1 MKRNLTR
8 LEQNASSTFC
18 KNPKN
23 KISIN
28 KKEQHFM
35 LSSSIGSKFYF
46 YKIFYIASHPTYPQ
60 PLGVKIPGVF
70 MHIKSFNTF

>member
-1 MKRNLTR
+1 MFIQCLYKTMKRNLTR

-28 KKEQHFM
+28 KNEQHFM

-46 YKIFYIASHPTYPQ
+46 YKIFYMFHETW
-60 PLGVKIPGVF
+60 K
-70 MHIKSFNTF
+70 H